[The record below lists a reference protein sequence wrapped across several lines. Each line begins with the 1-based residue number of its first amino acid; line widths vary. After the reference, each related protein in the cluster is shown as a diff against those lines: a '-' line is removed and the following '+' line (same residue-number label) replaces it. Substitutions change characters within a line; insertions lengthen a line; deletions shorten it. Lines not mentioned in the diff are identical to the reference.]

1 MKWFLA
7 LVVVLNLAVALYGSL
22 KQRPAVDIHAQE
34 VSPEQLKLLPVG
46 WVASASAVPT
56 AEASTPGAQTAL
68 PASLDDKPAVAA
80 APAPAP
86 AASKP
91 AAAPV
96 PEKAPPAK
104 PEALACFQ
112 WGPLSDSQL
121 ARVRGRLASLH
132 LAAGQLKEA
141 QSSELRGSGKFWVY
155 HPALATR
162 AETQTLLAELK
173 GKGFDGYIVQNDGYQ
188 GSVSLGL
195 FGKEESAKALAA
207 KAQAAGFA
215 KVHVEPR
222 GQQVTS
228 TLLTLGSLTAEQAGR
243 LAALQKR
250 LAPRVALKACN

>member
-7 LVVVLNLAVALYGSL
+7 LVVALNLAVALYGSL

-34 VSPEQLKLLPVG
+34 VSPELLKLLPVG
-46 WVASASAVPT
+46 WVASAPT
-56 AEASTPGAQTAL
+56 AVASAPTAQTAL
-68 PASLDDKPAVAA
+68 PASLDDKPAAAA
-80 APAPAP
+80 APAPAL
-86 AASKP
+86 AMSKP
-91 AAAPV
+91 EATPA
-96 PEKAPPAK
+96 PEKMQPAK

-121 ARVRGRLASLH
+121 ARVKGRLASLK

-141 QSSELRGSGKFWVY
+141 QSRELRGSGKFWVY

-162 AETQTLLAELK
+162 AETQALLAELK
-173 GKGFDGYIVQNDGYQ
+173 GKGFDGYIVQNEGYQ

-228 TLLTLGSLTAEQAGR
+228 TVLTLGSLTGEQAGR
-243 LAALQKR
+243 LVVLQKR
-250 LAPRVALKACN
+250 MVPGVALKACN

>member
-34 VSPEQLKLLPVG
+34 VSPEQLKLLPNG
-46 WVASASAVPT
+46 WAAPAAPAEVSAPT
-56 AEASTPGAQTAL
+56 AQTAL

-80 APAPAP
+80 APASAP

-91 AAAPV
+91 EAKPV
-96 PEKAPPAK
+96 PETVPPTK

-121 ARVRGRLASLH
+121 VRVKGRLASLK
-132 LAAGQLKEA
+132 LAAGQLKEV

-155 HPALATR
+155 HPALSTR
-162 AETQTLLAELK
+162 AESQTLLAELK
-173 GKGFDGYIVQNDGYQ
+173 SKGFDGYIVQNDGYQ

-215 KVHVEPR
+215 KVHVEQR
-222 GQQVTS
+222 GQKVTS
-228 TLLTLGSLTAEQAGR
+228 TLLTLGSLTSEQAGR

-250 LAPRVALKACN
+250 LAPGVALKGCN